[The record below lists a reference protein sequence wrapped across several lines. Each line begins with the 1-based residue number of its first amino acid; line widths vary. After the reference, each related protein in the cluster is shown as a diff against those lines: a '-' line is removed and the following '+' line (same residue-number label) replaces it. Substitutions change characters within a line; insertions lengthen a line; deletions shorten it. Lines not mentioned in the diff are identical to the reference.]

1 MGYQN
6 PLYAPSGV
14 RIIYIFA
21 GAERQGDIGR
31 YLQQLGVVD
40 SLLQF
45 DLQRSHTH
53 DLTEDGLWQHIFRL
67 LGQEEWILLA
77 SPPCETF
84 SRVRHRHPGPKPLR
98 SSSYPRGF
106 PWLSQQHAL
115 QVEQANY
122 FLDQTVTACQLAW
135 QYFLE
140 HPEDLGVT
148 PDKEIPASIWHGLAF
163 VNFRCQRVP
172 SLLQF
177 SNAALRP
184 SPQSPTR
191 FLTNLH
197 ALVRQPPHLQR
208 GPSLTRSIVT
218 WDRSHPAAPMA
229 SINLCQVALAVCGP
243 RLPQQHTLHCCASG
257 SLMLCS
263 PPLCRGGMSQLRT
276 ASSPPASQG
285 SGTGQVSQATGAA
298 AGQVSQ
304 SFKDHPSQASSGK
317 PGACT
322 GQVSQSQGAGTGTGQ
337 VSQSQGAGTGQ
348 DSQSFKDHPS
358 QASSASSAHPVSG
371 AGKASQ
377 SGKDHPSQ
385 ASSVQAP
392 SNSSSGLE
400 PLADPQSVQ
409 VPSAALEPASGSASG
424 SSVLGSSPLKPLHR
438 PAEDT
443 LGKPVVEQTPKP
455 IRPYKLEPASGSASG
470 SSGLGSSPLKHLH
483 RLAEDTLGKPVV
495 EQTPKPIRP
504 YKGIS
509 PEDFAE
515 RISATRVPTRGELC
529 ALFGLLPHETPPR
542 APEAGNR
549 VASSFTTG
557 IYHQGK
563 VDRTSSELP

>member
-148 PDKEIPASIWHGLAF
+148 PDKEIPASIW
-163 VNFRCQRVP
+163 QWP
-172 SLLQF
+172 SIRELQVSTRAITF
-177 SNAALRP
+177 AVFQCSFEAAT
-184 SPQSPTR
+184 SKPTR
-191 FLTNLH
+191 FLTNLQ
-197 ALVRQPPHLQR
+197 ALVRQPPHFATWPKFDSEHR
-208 GPSLTRSIVT
+208 YVGPLPPRCPHGKHQPLSGRTGRVWATSA
-218 WDRSHPAAPMA
+218 SAAY
-229 SINLCQVALAVCGP
+229 
-243 RLPQQHTLHCCASG
+243 
-257 SLMLCS
+257 
-263 PPLCRGGMSQLRT
+263 PPLLCEWIAHAVLASALQGGNES
-276 ASSPPASQG
+276 ASHSLESSGKPG

-317 PGACT
+317 PGA
-322 GQVSQSQGAGTGTGQ
+322 GTGQ

-371 AGKASQ
+371 AGKACQ
-377 SGKDHPSQ
+377 
-385 ASSVQAP
+385 
-392 SNSSSGLE
+392 
-400 PLADPQSVQ
+400 
-409 VPSAALEPASGSASG
+409 
-424 SSVLGSSPLKPLHR
+424 
-438 PAEDT
+438 
-443 LGKPVVEQTPKP
+443 
-455 IRPYKLEPASGSASG
+455 
-470 SSGLGSSPLKHLH
+470 
-483 RLAEDTLGKPVV
+483 
-495 EQTPKPIRP
+495 
-504 YKGIS
+504 
-509 PEDFAE
+509 
-515 RISATRVPTRGELC
+515 
-529 ALFGLLPHETPPR
+529 
-542 APEAGNR
+542 
-549 VASSFTTG
+549 
-557 IYHQGK
+557 
-563 VDRTSSELP
+563 